1 MRKTVKDREKGNSE
15 MRRGEEI
22 EREAGKQT
30 YVGSDGHRKTEN
42 ALSKLLQVKT
52 SARIYKLFKNY
63 LCSFTN
69 C

>member
-1 MRKTVKDREKGNSE
+1 MKDREKGNSE
-15 MRRGEEI
+15 IRRGEEI

-30 YVGSDGHRKTEN
+30 YVGSDRQRKTEN